1 MARLI
6 ENRLG
11 DQTYG
16 GYSNR
21 LNFGQKAKCVSTIT
35 CVYLLRKCE
44 ISKMLKTVQNV
55 QIN

>member
-1 MARLI
+1 MAKLI